1 MDDAHQELGISSEP
15 VCNYVSRPVQA
26 VKLVE
31 RLHRIN
37 YRLIALFELFA
48 GQTLKVTP
56 DCYPLY
62 SVLLKTQKP
71 KTLGWR
77 GTNTQ
82 A

>member
-1 MDDAHQELGISSEP
+1 MNKRITPGSAAAEGGRVEGRSPGTNWNHLL
-15 VCNYVSRPVQA
+15 CA
-26 VKLVE
+26 V
-31 RLHRIN
+31 
-37 YRLIALFELFA
+37 ALFELFA